1 MQNVRL
7 IHHLQSE
14 QEWRSL
20 DREDVQKS
28 RKKEKG
34 ELAPLF

>member
-20 DREDVQKS
+20 DRENVQKS
-28 RKKEKG
+28 RKQGKG
-34 ELAPLF
+34 ELAPSF

>member
-7 IHHLQSE
+7 LHHLQSE
-14 QEWRSL
+14 QEGRSL
-20 DREDVQKS
+20 DRENVQKC